1 MFLQFFLKYF
11 MQGSRVTSSRTKDL
25 QMIMADKFIC
35 HRNFSSRSKFILI
48 LLPHFNML
56 YSDAEKSVL
65 LYLRFEILIFLRNC
79 LMIAHSSSCSPHCA
93 QPSYAVGDA
102 QKHPCGLRFYY
113 LSSAALQYCVSWQLH
128 TSALSLF
135 HKILT
140 LIKEASMMLRF
151 PP

>member
-1 MFLQFFLKYF
+1 MFLQFLLKYF
-11 MQGSRVTSSRTKDL
+11 MQGSRVTSFRTKDL

-56 YSDAEKSVL
+56 YSDAEKSVR
-65 LYLRFEILIFLRNC
+65 LYLRFEILFFLRNC

-102 QKHPCGLRFYY
+102 QKRLRFYY
-113 LSSAALQYCVSWQLH
+113 LSSAALQHCFSWQLH

-140 LIKEASMMLRF
+140 LVKDASMMLRF